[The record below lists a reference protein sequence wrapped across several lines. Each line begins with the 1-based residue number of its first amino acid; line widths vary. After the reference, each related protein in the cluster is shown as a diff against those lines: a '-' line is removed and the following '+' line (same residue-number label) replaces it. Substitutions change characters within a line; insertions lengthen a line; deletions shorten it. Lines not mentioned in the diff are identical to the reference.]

1 MLENLILYCILN
13 QHNNHQYYSKIAN
26 IPIYLSYHMILF
38 DICFAILGK
47 DDGFRE
53 WRDNL
58 KNVLKK
64 TSLTVNQNVLFLYD
78 TQMMADDRYV
88 EVNIIFIDFNHI

>member
-1 MLENLILYCILN
+1 MLLT
-13 QHNNHQYYSKIAN
+13 
-26 IPIYLSYHMILF
+26 
-38 DICFAILGK
+38 ILGK

-53 WRDNL
+53 WRENL

-88 EVNIIFIDFNHI
+88 EVYSSLS

>member
-1 MLENLILYCILN
+1 
-13 QHNNHQYYSKIAN
+13 
-26 IPIYLSYHMILF
+26 MIL
-38 DICFAILGK
+38 LGK

-53 WRDNL
+53 WRENL
-58 KNVLKK
+58 KGVLKK

-88 EVNIIFIDFNHI
+88 EVYSKYFQEISKKSIPYPWGTQKF

>member
-1 MLENLILYCILN
+1 
-13 QHNNHQYYSKIAN
+13 
-26 IPIYLSYHMILF
+26 MIL
-38 DICFAILGK
+38 LGK

-53 WRDNL
+53 WRENL
-58 KNVLKK
+58 KGVLKK

-88 EVNIIFIDFNHI
+88 EVYSKLIQEISKTSIQYP

>member
-1 MLENLILYCILN
+1 M
-13 QHNNHQYYSKIAN
+13 Q
-26 IPIYLSYHMILF
+26 LF
-38 DICFAILGK
+38 SLFHAILGK

-53 WRDNL
+53 WRENL

-78 TQMMADDRYV
+78 TQMVADDRYV
-88 EVNIIFIDFNHI
+88 EVKICLINVTTT

>member
-1 MLENLILYCILN
+1 
-13 QHNNHQYYSKIAN
+13 
-26 IPIYLSYHMILF
+26 MIL
-38 DICFAILGK
+38 LGK

-53 WRDNL
+53 WRENL
-58 KNVLKK
+58 KGVLKK

-88 EVNIIFIDFNHI
+88 EVYSKYFQEISKKSIPYGVHKNFNYI